1 LRTGHGGGNLAAAMS
16 DDFAIA
22 SAFFDDFCTAF
33 ASFDGAQVGALF
45 AVPGVALRED
55 GSIVPLTTREDVVR
69 YYQSALDFYRRQGCL
84 ICQWSDLEI
93 VKMGEAALLATV
105 SWQLLGAD
113 GAALRAWRQS
123 YALNRTA
130 DGLKV
135 FASASHKA

>member
-1 LRTGHGGGNLAAAMS
+1 MS

-33 ASFDGAQVGALF
+33 ASFDGGQVGALF
-45 AVPGVALRED
+45 AMPGVALRED

-69 YYQSALDFYRRQGCL
+69 YYQSALDFYRKQGCRS
-84 ICQWSDLEI
+84 CQWSELEI
-93 VKMGEAALLATV
+93 VAMGEAALLATV
-105 SWQLLGAD
+105 SWRLLGGD
-113 GAALRAWRQS
+113 GATLRVWRQS
-123 YALNRTA
+123 YALSKTA